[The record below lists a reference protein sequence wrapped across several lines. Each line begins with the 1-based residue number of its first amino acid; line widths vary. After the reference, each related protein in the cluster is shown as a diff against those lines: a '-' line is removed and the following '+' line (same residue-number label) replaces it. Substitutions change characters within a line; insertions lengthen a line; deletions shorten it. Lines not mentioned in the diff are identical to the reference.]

1 MRCHLLV
8 YSTDSSSS
16 SGTEARAEHSVQVCS
31 VGGRDPVP
39 SEAAPVASQNQPQQ
53 EVGIRRQ
60 AQEWGPALTPD
71 VGFRLHARLPQLLCS
86 IPVPQ
91 KPLFFFFFL
100 LFKSKPSIKEDIQ
113 LMFLYSQKSYQI
125 YNCSFCCSI
134 VYEIYYYRMSPRSIF
149 ISRFLLPMPT
159 LSRRVVII
167 FSPQLPKHI
176 LLDWDANYLKLC
188 VAWLCSHSSSR
199 LTS

>member
-71 VGFRLHARLPQLLCS
+71 VGFRLHARLPLPQLLCS

-91 KPLFFFFFL
+91 KLLFSFFFFYFSRVSPALKKTSSSCSYILKRAIRFTIVHSVVL
-100 LFKSKPSIKEDIQ
+100 LFMKYIITECHQDLSLLVD
-113 LMFLYSQKSYQI
+113 F
-125 YNCSFCCSI
+125 FCPCLHFQ
-134 VYEIYYYRMSPRSIF
+134 EE
-149 ISRFLLPMPT
+149 
-159 LSRRVVII
+159 LSS
-167 FSPQLPKHI
+167 FSPP
-176 LLDWDANYLKLC
+176 NYPNTFCWTGMLII
-188 VAWLCSHSSSR
+188 
-199 LTS
+199 